1 MNGIE
6 MMLVNILQG
15 VGFDPKDIMQK
26 ATSLIATV
34 EGKLD
39 SFDNRLSRIEK
50 ALGILE
56 PEEIKQLDNK
66 IADELHDFNK

>member
-6 MMLVNILQG
+6 MMIVNILNG
-15 VGFDPKDIMQK
+15 IGIDPREVMVK
-26 ATSLIATV
+26 ANNLIATV

-39 SFDNRLSRIEK
+39 SFDNRLNRIEK

-56 PEEIKQLDNK
+56 PEEIKRLDDK
-66 IADELHDFNK
+66 IAGELHEFNK

>member
-6 MMLVNILQG
+6 MMLVNILNG
-15 VGFDPKDIMQK
+15 IGFDPKDIMQK

-39 SFDNRLSRIEK
+39 SFDSRLNRIEK

-66 IADELHDFNK
+66 IAGELHEFNK